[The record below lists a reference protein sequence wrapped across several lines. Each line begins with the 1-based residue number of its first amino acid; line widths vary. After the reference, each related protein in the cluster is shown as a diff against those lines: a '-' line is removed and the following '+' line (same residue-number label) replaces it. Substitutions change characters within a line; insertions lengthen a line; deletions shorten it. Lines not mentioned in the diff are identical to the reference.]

1 MVEMLT
7 PQDVSRITGLS
18 LETLAQWRSK
28 KIHLPYLKTMRHRP
42 IRPNVYLPVV
52 KFGVMSSDWK
62 FVLGATFVGY
72 TAPFL
77 LDLKLW
83 GVKLELWTG
92 VSAAA
97 FAVAFFN
104 WARIAVGGY
113 NKTHDLNLRG
123 NRINYERAV
132 KAVAQARDATIEATK
147 LREVAAVGSAVDHNN
162 ARDMEQGLT
171 LRY

>member
-28 KIHLPYLKTMRHRP
+28 TIHLPDLKTMRHRP

-52 KFGVMSSDWK
+52 KFGVVSSDWK
-62 FVLGATFVGY
+62 FVLGAIFIGY

-83 GVKLELWTG
+83 RVKLGLWTG

-104 WARIAVGGY
+104 WARIGQRPHWLQH
-113 NKTHDLNLRG
+113 K
-123 NRINYERAV
+123 IRALV
-132 KAVAQARDATIEATK
+132 ESPRQRRA
-147 LREVAAVGSAVDHNN
+147 LGHNI
-162 ARDMEQGLT
+162 ARDMEQWLT